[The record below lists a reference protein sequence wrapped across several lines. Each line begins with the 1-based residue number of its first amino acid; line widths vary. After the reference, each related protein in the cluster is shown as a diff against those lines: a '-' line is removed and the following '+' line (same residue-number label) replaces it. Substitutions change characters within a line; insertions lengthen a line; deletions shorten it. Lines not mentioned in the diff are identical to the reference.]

1 MSILVLENERKAME
15 DSDFLNIMFAGND
28 TKLFRTMV
36 IRNVTLE
43 YDSLS
48 GGYECHAFAGNM
60 SKNPE
65 DRFAF
70 NVNVIKSMSDLRLL
84 YHCRS

>member
-1 MSILVLENERKAME
+1 ME
-15 DSDFLNIMFAGND
+15 DSDFLNIMFAGKD

-70 NVNVIKSMSDLRLL
+70 NVNVIKSMSEMAPAVSL
-84 YHCRS
+84 